1 GVALLRDPL
10 DLVERAHG
18 VDAEADE
25 GNVELAADGRQLVHV
40 RRQLLAG
47 LVQRAVG
54 IAGQLDLT
62 AGLERDGCL
71 GAPQGDRP
79 PVLLLRLPPE
89 AVGQIP
95 EQGLDA
101 TPARER
107 HRLTGARI
115 DGELLVLRADRPA
128 LARLAGEKELLDELI
143 DAFDR
148 RRLAAR
154 AEVGHGGGTLSGR
167 PCRRKA
173 RNEPATR
180 CRSGRWDSL
189 RCRASRCWPDPATNR
204 RRSSWPAASYRRR
217 ARSDRT
223 SGSAAWSTRSGRCAG
238 RPRRGRGTGRRSR
251 SPSRHP
257 AARSRT

>member
-1 GVALLRDPL
+1 MPWRAAGRSSAL
-10 DLVERAHG
+10 
-18 VDAEADE
+18 
-25 GNVELAADGRQLVHV
+25 
-40 RRQLLAG
+40 
-47 LVQRAVG
+47 
-54 IAGQLDLT
+54 
-62 AGLERDGCL
+62 
-71 GAPQGDRP
+71 
-79 PVLLLRLPPE
+79 LLLRLPPE

-101 TPARER
+101 PPARER

-128 LARLAGEKELLDELI
+128 LARLAGEMELLDELI
-143 DAFDR
+143 DALDR

-189 RCRASRCWPDPATNR
+189 RCRASRCWPDPATQ
-204 RRSSWPAASYRRR
+204 SVDAGSWPSASYRRR
-217 ARSDRT
+217 ARSDRR

-251 SPSRHP
+251 SPFAP
-257 AARSRT
+257 PCGAK